1 MTTPSA
7 NKWIG
12 QIARPDVGRI
22 VLLSVMSGLSSAAA
36 VVFALLTRRVV
47 DIATGDAQG
56 NLWIYIGCLFAVL
69 ALQIALDVFN
79 SQWSARVSGKMEMRI
94 KDRVFAALLRKQW
107 QDVSRFH
114 SGELLNRLNSDS
126 HIVVTGVVGFAPRLV
141 SLVTRLIACLAVLLM
156 LDVRFTLV
164 MLGFGLLL
172 LIGSRAY
179 GKKVKQLHKN
189 CQETDGKA
197 RTFTQ
202 EGLENWTMIQAFEG
216 GEYVRGRL
224 GERLRGHFAV
234 FIRRNRWSSAASGVL
249 HLLFS
254 GSYYAA
260 LAWGAVRLAAGAITY
275 GSLTAFLQIVG
286 QIRMPF
292 MNMSGLMPQVYNM
305 LASAERLIELEDL
318 PDEPRTAM
326 PSVDWKTTPFEALEI
341 TDVHFAYEAEHPVL
355 SGASLTV
362 RRDEFIA
369 LSGFSGIGKSTLFKL
384 MLGFYAPQSGTLAAV
399 TESGHYPLGAST
411 RGLFAFVP
419 QQSILLSGT
428 IRENIA
434 FCCPDATEETIWAA
448 AETAAIADVIRALP
462 NGLDTPLGERGAGL
476 SEGQIQ
482 RLAIARAVLCDA
494 PILLLD
500 EVTAS
505 LDEATEAQVLRNLRR
520 LKDKTCLCIS
530 HRPAALEVCDRV
542 IRVEDGK
549 FCE

>member
-1 MTTPSA
+1 MATATA
-7 NKWIG
+7 NKWIR
-12 QIARPDVGRI
+12 QIARPDIGRI
-22 VLLSVMSGLSSAAA
+22 ALLSVLTGLSSSAA
-36 VVFALLTRRVV
+36 VVFALITRRVV

-56 NLWIYIGCLFAVL
+56 SLWQYVGSLFAVL
-69 ALQIALDVFN
+69 MLQIILDVFN
-79 SQWSARVSGKMEMRI
+79 SQFNARISGKMEMRI
-94 KDRVFAALLRKQW
+94 KDRVFAALFRKQW
-107 QDVSRFH
+107 QDVGRFH

-126 HIVVTGVVGFAPRLV
+126 HVVVTGLVGFAPKLV
-141 SLVTRLIACLAVLLM
+141 SLVTRLVACLAVLLV
-156 LDVRFTLV
+156 LDARFTAI

-172 LIGSRAY
+172 LVCSRAY
-179 GKKVKQLHKN
+179 GKRVKGLHKD
-189 CQETDGKA
+189 CQESDGKA
-197 RTFTQ
+197 KSFTQ
-202 EGLENWTMIQAFEG
+202 ESLENWTMIQAFEG
-216 GEYVRGRL
+216 GDHVRGRL
-224 GERLRGHFAV
+224 SERLRGHFSAV
-234 FIRRNRWSSAASGVL
+234 IRRNRWSSAASGVL

-275 GSLTAFLQIVG
+275 GTLTAFLQIVG

-292 MNMSGLMPQVYNM
+292 MNMSGLMPQYYNM
-305 LASAERLIELEDL
+305 LASAERLIELEAL
-318 PDEPRTAM
+318 PDEPREAL
-326 PSVDWKTTPFEALEI
+326 PSVDWHTTPMQAVEVA
-341 TDVHFAYEAEHPVL
+341 DVHFAYEAEHPVL
-355 SGASLTV
+355 TGASLTV
-362 RRDEFIA
+362 RRGEFVA

-384 MLGFYAPQSGTLAAV
+384 MLGFYAPQSGSLTAV
-399 TESGHYPLGAST
+399 TEDGRYPLGAAT
-411 RGLFAFVP
+411 RGLFAYVP

-505 LDEATEAQVLRNLRR
+505 LDEATEERVLRNLRM
-520 LKDKTCLCIS
+520 LTDKTCLCIS
-530 HRPAALEVCDRV
+530 HRPAALAVCDRV
-542 IRVEDGK
+542 IHVENGQ
-549 FCE
+549 FNE